1 MRKVGKVTFTTPVTL
16 LRLVPRASFAL
27 LIAGLCLSLNAHAV
41 NLLQVYQ
48 QALANDAVYASARA
62 NLSAGQEASVQGRAN
77 LLPSIG
83 LTGSSQRTSRTG
95 LADSSS
101 NGYTLSLSQPL
112 IDVAAW
118 QNYEQSKLSVT
129 ASEAAFALVQQDL
142 IVRVA
147 QAYFDVL
154 TSQDALASLQAQ
166 KAAIVEQLASAK
178 RNFEVG
184 TATITDT
191 HEAQARYDLAVAQ
204 EFAAENDLAIKR
216 TALQLIIGEPPQD
229 LAVLRPGVV
238 LKAPEPAQMEP
249 WVSSAEQQNFTVLQ
263 QQLSLEIAKHEIT
276 RNRAGHYPTVDL
288 VASRS
293 DNNQRDTLQNPGGST
308 PTNSIGVQWTIPLF
322 SGFAVTS
329 RVRQAIA
336 LEDKARADLE
346 TARRTAAQN
355 ARQAF
360 FAVNNGLAQ
369 VKALEAAE
377 ISSQS
382 ALESNRLG
390 YQVGVRIN
398 IDVLNAQQQLFST
411 RSELSKA
418 RYDTLVNSLRLKAAA
433 GTLQEQDLAQ
443 INTLLVQPR

>member
-1 MRKVGKVTFTTPVTL
+1 MCNVMFNRS
-16 LRLVPRASFAL
+16 AAL
-27 LIAGLCLSLNAHAV
+27 IGGLFLSLNVHAV
-41 NLLQVYQ
+41 DLLQVYQ
-48 QALANDAVYASARA
+48 QALTNDAVYASARA
-62 NLSAGQEASVQGRAN
+62 NLSAGQEASVQGRAA
-77 LLPSIG
+77 LLPLVG
-83 LTGSSQRTSRTG
+83 VGGTSQRTSRSG
-95 LADSSS
+95 LSDSSS
-101 NGYTLSLSQPL
+101 NNYTLSLSQPL
-112 IDVAAW
+112 LDIAAW
-118 QNYEQSKLSVT
+118 QNYEQSKLSVA
-129 ASEAAFALVQQDL
+129 ASEASFAITQQDL

-166 KAAIVEQLASAK
+166 KEAIVEQLASAK

-204 EFAAENDLAIKR
+204 EFAAQNDLAIKR
-216 TALQLIIGEPPQD
+216 TALQLIIGDQPGE
-229 LAVLRPGVV
+229 LAALPRGVQ
-238 LKAPEPAQMEP
+238 LKKPEPAHMEA
-249 WVSSAEQQNFTVLQ
+249 WVGNAELRNFTVVQ
-263 QQLSLEIAKHEIT
+263 QQLALEIAKREIT

-293 DNNQRDTLQNPGGST
+293 DNNQRNTQQNLNGSG
-308 PTNSIGVQWTIPLF
+308 PTNAVGVQWNIPLF

-329 RVRQAIA
+329 RVREAIA
-336 LEDKARADLE
+336 LEDRARADLE

-360 FAVNNGLAQ
+360 LGMNSGLAQ

-377 ISSQS
+377 VSSQS
-382 ALESNRLG
+382 ALDSNRLG

-398 IDVLNAQQQLFST
+398 IDVLNAQQQLYST

-418 RYDTLVNSLRLKAAA
+418 RYDTLMNSLRLKAAA
-433 GTLQEQDLAQ
+433 GTLQELDLVQ
-443 INTLLVQPR
+443 INTLLTQS